1 MNNHSSLYL
10 RSKIFAI
17 LNKKILIVT
26 ERRADY
32 SKFRPIIKEIEK
44 SKKMDYCLVVT
55 GSHLLKEYGNT
66 INQIKQDKF
75 KISSKFHMYPKN
87 NKNTNAEMVRS
98 FAKAVNEISKIVEKI
113 KPNIILAGFDIGA
126 NFAAA
131 IIGAHMNIVVAHL
144 EGGEVTGTIDESIR
158 HATTKFSHIHFVT
171 NSEAAKRIIKM
182 GENPKLVF
190 VVGNPSLDSI
200 KNIKKISKEK
210 LEKKF
215 ELDFSKPYVIILQ
228 HTVTSEIETV
238 DKNIKKTID
247 AIKESGIQS
256 ILIYGNADAG
266 SRKISKIIK
275 NSKIK
280 QFSALSFDE
289 YMNLLKNSAALIG
302 NSSSGIM
309 EAPYWRVPS
318 SNIGS
323 RQSGRL
329 RSSSVINV
337 EYDKNKIKNAVK
349 KAINDKKF
357 LAKIKNTKNLYGNG
371 NASKNIVSIL
381 EKIDLKKIP
390 IQKKMEY

>member
-1 MNNHSSLYL
+1 
-10 RSKIFAI
+10 
-17 LNKKILIVT
+17 
-26 ERRADY
+26 
-32 SKFRPIIKEIEK
+32 
-44 SKKMDYCLVVT
+44 
-55 GSHLLKEYGNT
+55 
-66 INQIKQDKF
+66 
-75 KISSKFHMYPKN
+75 MYPKN

-309 EAPYWRVPS
+309 EAPYLRVPS
-318 SNIGS
+318 INIGS

>member
-1 MNNHSSLYL
+1 MK
-10 RSKIFAI
+10 R
-17 LNKKILIVT
+17 KILLVT

-32 SKFRPIIKEIEK
+32 TKLRPILEQISKSEK
-44 SKKMDYCLVVT
+44 LDYFLIVT
-55 GSHLLKEYGNT
+55 GSHILKEYGKT
-66 INQIKQDKF
+66 IDEIKKDGF
-75 KISSKFHMYPKN
+75 KITTVFPMFKKTKKDN
-87 NKNTNAEMVRS
+87 GAEMTRS
-98 FAKAVNEISKIVEKI
+98 FGRAISNLSDIIEKI
-113 KPNIILAGFDIGA
+113 KPDIILTGFDIAA

-309 EAPYWRVPS
+309 EAPYLRVPS
-318 SNIGS
+318 INIGS